1 MKAAAIRALLL
12 VMLALGG
19 LSTSAVTAGAQVDPI
34 GTVTSVISTVASQ
47 TTVVSDLTGGAT
59 SGGSGLT
66 DPVSGATDAVSES
79 SFFSGS
85 GTSGSTSSGAG
96 GGSGSTSRGDASSGS
111 ATSSNRGSPHT
122 RFDRLPRRYETLLE
136 RIESGRHVRANS
148 ARLRALLASA
158 SPQLRARIVR
168 LIRLEIRRLERAG
181 LTGRERVAA
190 ERLRGLL
197 TALEGQASPSPVSL
211 ARAESSGMGTATAVG
226 AGVLGATADSD
237 VSPRRAPR
245 PPMNG
250 RDDARIAS
258 PTLPVP
264 LPTSP
269 SGLLYWLLVLGAIT
283 GLLVLL
289 AGASRHWHP
298 SPVRGVVEVPREMW
312 AVVAVV
318 VLGLLAGLVPLL
330 IF

>member
-1 MKAAAIRALLL
+1 MKAAAIRGLLL

-79 SFFSGS
+79 GFFSGS
-85 GTSGSTSSGAG
+85 GTSDSTSSGAG

-136 RIESGRHVRANS
+136 RIESGRHVRANI

-158 SPQLRARIVR
+158 SPQLRARVVR

-211 ARAESSGMGTATAVG
+211 ARVESPGMGTATAGG
-226 AGVLGATADSD
+226 AAVLGATADSG
-237 VSPRRAPR
+237 VSPR